1 MSRLAPAALLAALLM
16 LVLLGARTFAPAS
29 GHLASAEPRAVTPS
43 QGFGSEE
50 QATIDLFRAATPSV
64 AHVRTKAL
72 RAAFFSNEVVEG
84 DGSGFV
90 WDERGHVVT
99 NYHVVRNVERVQVLL
114 PGHEDPFPARFVGAD
129 PSVDVAV
136 LKIEP
141 PPGGLKPLPL
151 GTSSDLQVGQKAF
164 AIGNPFGYDQT
175 LTTGIVS
182 ALDREII
189 SLVGNPIRGV
199 IQTDAA
205 INPGNSG
212 GPLLDSSGRLI
223 GVNTMIYSPSGASA
237 GIGFAV
243 PVDTVNRVVPEIIRT
258 GRGPRAS
265 IGLSAASDQWAR
277 ANRLQGVVVAEVKA
291 GGAAARAGIRPLLVL
306 EDGSVELGD
315 VILGADGRVTRSQD
329 ELARLLM
336 GRGPGEKVVLTI
348 LRAGEQIE
356 VPVELDPVP

>member
-1 MSRLAPAALLAALLM
+1 MSRLVPAAFLAALLM
-16 LVLLGARTFAPAS
+16 LVLVGARTFSSTSAAE
-29 GHLASAEPRAVTPS
+29 ASASPRPVSQS
-43 QGFGSEE
+43 QGMSAEE

-64 AHVRTKAL
+64 AHVRTKSL
-72 RAAFFSNEVVEG
+72 RASYFRNEVVEG

-90 WDERGHVVT
+90 WDERGYVVT
-99 NYHVVRNVERVQVLL
+99 NYHVVRNVERVHVLL
-114 PGHEDPFPARFVGAD
+114 PGQKEPFAARLVGAD
-129 PSVDVAV
+129 PSVDIAV

-141 PPGGLKPLPL
+141 PPGGLIPLPL
-151 GTSSDLQVGQKAF
+151 GTSSDLQVGQRAF

-182 ALDREII
+182 ALDREIV

-277 ANRLQGVVVAEVKA
+277 ANRLQGVVVAEVKS
-291 GGAAARAGIRPLLVL
+291 GGAAARAGLKPMLVL
-306 EDGSVELGD
+306 DDGSVELGD
-315 VILGADGRVTRSQD
+315 VILGVDGRATRSHD

-336 GRGPGEKVVLTI
+336 GRGPGEKVVLTVQ
-348 LRAGEQIE
+348 RGSEKIE
-356 VPVELDPVP
+356 VEVELDPVP

>member
-1 MSRLAPAALLAALLM
+1 MTRLAPAAFFAALLT
-16 LVLLGARTFAPAS
+16 LVVLGARTYGPDSA
-29 GHLASAEPRAVTPS
+29 ASAEPRPVSPS
-43 QGFGSEE
+43 GGLGADE
-50 QATIDLFRAATPSV
+50 QSTINLFRTATPSV

-72 RAAFFSNEVVEG
+72 RSSYFSNEIVEG

-90 WDERGHVVT
+90 WDERGYVVT
-99 NYHVVRNVERVQVLL
+99 NFHVVRNVERVHVLL
-114 PGHEDPFPARFVGAD
+114 PGQEEPFLASFVGAD
-129 PSVDVAV
+129 PSVDIAV

-141 PPGGLKPLPL
+141 PAGGLIPLPL
-151 GTSSDLQVGQKAF
+151 GTSNDLQVGQKTY

-258 GRGPRAS
+258 GSGPRAS
-265 IGLSAASDQWAR
+265 IGMSAASDQWVR
-277 ANRLQGVVVAEVKA
+277 RNRLQGVVVAEVKS
-291 GGAAARAGIRPLLVL
+291 GGSADRAGIKPMTVR
-306 EDGSVELGD
+306 EDGNVELGD
-315 VILGADGRVTRSQD
+315 VILGVEGRPVRSQD
-329 ELARLLM
+329 ELARQLM
-336 GRGPGEKVVLTI
+336 GRGPGEKVTLTVQ
-348 LRAGEQIE
+348 RAGETRE
-356 VPVELDPVP
+356 VEIELDPAP